1 MKDLRFA
8 FYCIAICTTLFT
20 NAKQPVTPNII
31 ANADQQQMNN
41 WVEATLSSM
50 SLEER
55 VGQLFVM
62 TIAPELDEQHK
73 AKLDRWIDTC
83 HIGGLLFSGGYIE
96 KQAIST
102 NYAQGKTKIP
112 LLITLDG
119 EWGLGM
125 RLKDS
130 PTFPRALTL
139 GAIQDE
145 SLIYKMGAEIA
156 RECRRMGIHVNF
168 APDADINDIP
178 TLKRLRKRSF
188 GESPYN
194 VARKAIAYAKGME
207 DNGVVATAKHF
218 PGHGSTYGNS
228 HLVLPLITKSREEL
242 NKCEFVPFRQY
253 IDAGL
258 SGIMVGHLFVP
269 AINPDTVPSS
279 LSSKYVTD
287 LLKGEFGFN
296 GFIFTDALEMKGANT
311 SGSACVKALVA
322 GDNVLL
328 NPRDPKYEIPAILQ
342 AIKDGII
349 STETIDENVRNMLRY
364 KYALGITTKQHIDTN
379 NIVNDVY
386 SSEAESLINEL
397 WSNAITAY
405 PSKHKTLP
413 IATSKRVAVIN
424 IGGKDENDNLFQET
438 CATLSTIDKYTY
450 NNGDDISAL
459 VDAINAKKY
468 DAIVL
473 AIYGDDKLRVVCDN
487 ITSRCKHV
495 IPVFFVDYY
504 DIHRFNYT
512 LKNCDEFVVAYSNEK
527 PAQVQAARTI
537 FGQNEAR
544 GKLPISI
551 PGFYKLDISK

>member
-1 MKDLRFA
+1 MNNLRLA
-8 FYCIAICTTLFT
+8 FYFIAACIALSV
-20 NAKQPVTPNII
+20 NATQPVTPNII
-31 ANADQQQMNN
+31 AKADQQQMNA
-41 WVEATLSSM
+41 WVEATLNSM

-102 NYAQGKTKIP
+102 NYAQAKTKIP

-156 RECRRMGIHVNF
+156 RECRRMGIQVNF
-168 APDADINDIP
+168 APDADVNDIP
-178 TLKRLRKRSF
+178 TLARLRKRSF

-228 HLVLPLITKSREEL
+228 HLVLPLITKSLDEL
-242 NKCEFVPFRQY
+242 NKCEFIPFREY
-253 IDAGL
+253 INAGL
-258 SGIMVGHLFVP
+258 SGIMVGHLYVP

-279 LSSKYVTD
+279 LSSKYVND
-287 LLKGEFGFN
+287 LLKRDFGFS
-296 GFIFTDALEMKGANT
+296 GFVFTDALEMKGANT

-328 NPRDPKYEIPAILQ
+328 NPRDPKFEIPAILQ

-349 STETIDENVRNMLRY
+349 SKETIDENVRNMLRY
-364 KYALGITTKQHIDTN
+364 KYALGITTPQHVDTHK
-379 NIVNDVY
+379 IVTDVY
-386 SSEAESLINEL
+386 SSEADALINEL
-397 WSNAITAY
+397 WSNAITVH
-405 PSKHKTLP
+405 PSKHKVLP
-413 IATSKRVAVIN
+413 ITAGKRVAIVN
-424 IGGKDENDNLFQET
+424 LGASDDNDNIFLNT
-438 CATLSTIDKYTY
+438 CAELASVDSYTY
-450 NNGDDISAL
+450 HSGDDLNVLTSTL
-459 VDAINAKKY
+459 NGKNY
-468 DAIVL
+468 DMIVM
-473 AIYGDDKLRVVCDN
+473 AIYGNDKMRLISDN

-495 IPVFFVDYY
+495 VPVFFIDYY
-504 DIHRFNYT
+504 DLHKFNYT
-512 LKNCDEFVVAYSNEK
+512 LKHSDEILVAFSNEK
-527 PAQVQAARTI
+527 PAQVQTARTI
-537 FGQNEAR
+537 FGLNEAR
-544 GKLPISI
+544 GKLPMSI
-551 PGFYKLDISK
+551 PGFYKHDISK

>member
-1 MKDLRFA
+1 MKLIKSIFW
-8 FYCIAICTTLFT
+8 AIVACMAVAG
-20 NAKQPVTPNII
+20 NAAEPVVPNIL
-31 ANADQQQMNN
+31 ARADQQQMNL
-41 WVEATLSSM
+41 WVENTLNSM

-55 VGQLFVM
+55 IGQLFVM
-62 TIAPELDEQHK
+62 TIAPEPDVQHK
-73 AKLDRWIDTC
+73 EKLDRWIDSC

-96 KQAIST
+96 KQAEAT
-102 NYAQGKTKIP
+102 NYAQAKTRIP

-168 APDADINDIP
+168 APDADVNDIP
-178 TLKRLRKRSF
+178 TLARLRKRSF

-194 VARKAIAYAKGME
+194 VARKAIAYGKGME

-228 HLVLPLITKSREEL
+228 HLMLPTIAKSRDEL
-242 NKCEFVPFRQY
+242 EKCEFVPFRQF
-253 IDAGL
+253 INAGM
-258 SGIMVGHLFVP
+258 SGIMVGHLYVP
-269 AINPDTVPSS
+269 AINPDTIPSS
-279 LSSKYVTD
+279 LSSKYVND
-287 LLKGEFGFN
+287 LLKGEFGFK

-328 NPRDPKYEIPAILQ
+328 NPRDPKYEIPAIIQ
-342 AIKDGII
+342 AVKDGVI
-349 STETIDENVRNMLRY
+349 SKETIDENVRNMLRY
-364 KYALGITTKQHIDTN
+364 KYALGITTRQHIDMK
-379 NIVNDVY
+379 NIVRDVY
-386 SSEAESLINEL
+386 SSEADALINEL
-397 WSNAITAY
+397 WSNAITTCK
-405 PSKHKTLP
+405 SNHKVLP
-413 IATSKRVAVIN
+413 LADGKRIAVLN
-424 IGGKDENDNLFQET
+424 IGAQDDNDKLFQTT
-438 CATLSTIDKYTY
+438 CAGLAHVDTY
-450 NNGDDISAL
+450 SYRPGDDVNAL
-459 VDAINAKKY
+459 ADELNARKY
-468 DAIVL
+468 DAIIMAV
-473 AIYGDDKLRVVCDN
+473 YSGDKQRVICDN

-495 IPVFFVDYY
+495 VPVFFIDYY
-504 DIHRFNYT
+504 DLHKYCYT

-527 PAQVQAARTI
+527 PAQVQAARTVM
-537 FGQNEAR
+537 GLNEAR

-551 PGFYKLDISK
+551 PGFFKLDVSR